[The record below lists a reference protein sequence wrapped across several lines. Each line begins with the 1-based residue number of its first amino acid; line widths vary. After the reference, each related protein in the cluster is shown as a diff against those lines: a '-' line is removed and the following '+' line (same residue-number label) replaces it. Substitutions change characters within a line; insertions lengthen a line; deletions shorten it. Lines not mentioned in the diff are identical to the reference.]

1 MGQRITMTDVARE
14 AGVSLMT
21 VSRVINDKSEV
32 SAKTRKKVL
41 DVIEELGYRPSGIAR
56 GLVTQ
61 HTRTFG
67 IVVPDISNPFFARLV
82 RGAEQEAYANGYS
95 VFLCNTDEDP
105 KREIA
110 VLQSLEEKRVDGL
123 ILCASRLDEDELT
136 KVIRW
141 FPSAVQ
147 VLRQSNNC
155 GESVILT
162 DDQAGGLMATH
173 HLVRAG
179 HERIGFIAG
188 PLRSYSS
195 QRRLEGFQ
203 AAMRSSSLE
212 YDQTDIRHSPPTV
225 NGGYLAA
232 LELLENKPEFTS
244 LICFNDLVAVGVMQA
259 AVELGRKIPS
269 DLAIVGFDD
278 IPLAALVTPALST
291 CRVPQYEL
299 GSKAMQLLLDQ
310 VDHDESTPQQE
321 LIRPEL
327 IIRDSSP

>member
-1 MGQRITMTDVARE
+1 MTDVARE

-21 VSRVINDKSEV
+21 VSRVVNNKSEV
-32 SAKTRKKVL
+32 SSKTREKVL
-41 DVIEELGYRPSGIAR
+41 EIIDHLGYRPSGIAR

-67 IVVPDISNPFFARLV
+67 IVVPDISNPFFAKLV
-82 RGAEQEAYANGYS
+82 RGAEQEAYSSGYS

-105 KREIA
+105 NREIA
-110 VLQSLEEKRVDGL
+110 VMQSLEEKRIDGL
-123 ILCASRLDEDELT
+123 ILCASRLDEEQLN
-136 KVIRW
+136 KVVHW
-141 FPSAVQ
+141 FPSV
-147 VLRQSNNC
+147 VLLFRQSEDG

-179 HERIGFIAG
+179 HERIGFVAG
-188 PLRSYSS
+188 PSRSYSS
-195 QRRLEGFQ
+195 KGRLAGYK
-203 AAMRSSSLE
+203 AAMLSSSLALNS
-212 YDQTDIRHSPPTV
+212 DHILHCPPTV
-225 NGGYLAA
+225 HGGYLAG
-232 LELLENKPEFTS
+232 LELLEKNPDLTS

-259 AVELGRKIPS
+259 AEELRRQIPT
-269 DLAIVGFDD
+269 DLAIIGFDD

-291 CRVPQYEL
+291 CRIPQYEL
-299 GSKAMQLLLDQ
+299 GSKAMLMLLDQ
-310 VDHDESTPQQE
+310 VDAGNMNPKKE